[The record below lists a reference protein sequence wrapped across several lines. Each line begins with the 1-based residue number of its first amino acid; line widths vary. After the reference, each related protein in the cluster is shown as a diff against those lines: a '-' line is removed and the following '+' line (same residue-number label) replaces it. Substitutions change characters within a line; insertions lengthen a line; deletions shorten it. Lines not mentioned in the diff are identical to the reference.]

1 MAKVDTSAY
10 RSFEEIGA
18 RLDEITSQV
27 KDKGTPL
34 ERSLDLFD
42 EAIALGSKAVDMV
55 DTTDFTPEEEAK
67 LQEGAQDASA
77 EKSEDASAEATQGAE
92 GASDA
97 LEAADEAKGES
108 EGEQA

>member
-10 RSFEEIGA
+10 RSFDEIGA

-42 EAIALGSKAVDMV
+42 EAIALGSRAVDLV
-55 DTTDFTPEEEAK
+55 DAIEFTPEEEA
-67 LQEGAQDASA
+67 LAQAAADADTAADSGQPSQAADSA
-77 EKSEDASAEATQGAE
+77 DAPAE
-92 GASDA
+92 G
-97 LEAADEAKGES
+97 
-108 EGEQA
+108 

>member
-42 EAIALGSKAVDMV
+42 EAIALGSRAVDLV
-55 DTTDFTPEEEAK
+55 DAIEFTPEEEA
-67 LQEGAQDASA
+67 LAQAA
-77 EKSEDASAEATQGAE
+77 AEADPDSGQPSQAVDPADTPTE
-92 GASDA
+92 G
-97 LEAADEAKGES
+97 
-108 EGEQA
+108 

>member
-42 EAIALGSKAVDMV
+42 EAIALGSRAVDLV
-55 DTTDFTPEEEAK
+55 DAIEFTPEEEA
-67 LQEGAQDASA
+67 LAQAA
-77 EKSEDASAEATQGAE
+77 AEAESGI
-92 GASDA
+92 ASDSGQPSQA
-97 LEAADEAKGES
+97 VDHADTPT
-108 EGEQA
+108 EG

>member
-1 MAKVDTSAY
+1 MAKPNTAAY
-10 RSFEEIGA
+10 KTFDDITG
-18 RLDEITSQV
+18 RLDEIVQQV
-27 KDKGTPL
+27 RDKDVSL
-34 ERSLDLFD
+34 EHSLDLFD

-77 EKSEDASAEATQGAE
+77 EDASAEATQGAE

-97 LEAADEAKGES
+97 PEAADEAKGES